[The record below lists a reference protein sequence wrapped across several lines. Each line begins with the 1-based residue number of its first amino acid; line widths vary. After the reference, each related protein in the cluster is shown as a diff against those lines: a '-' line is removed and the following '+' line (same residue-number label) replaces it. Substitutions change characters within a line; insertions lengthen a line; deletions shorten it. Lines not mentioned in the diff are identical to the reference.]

1 MSGRVV
7 QINVSPG
14 GVPKRPVTDAHV
26 GRLGL
31 DGDRHDH
38 DWVHGGPHRAVALFA
53 LEAIERV
60 QADGHPGVVPGAVGE
75 NLTTTGIELARLAVG
90 TRLAVGDEVILEI
103 SGPAN
108 PCDVIKGAFTAGKS
122 GRISILLHPDDSRM
136 YARVLQEGSIRAGDE
151 IAILPPVAGTTAAV
165 HRDLDVLDSVDQDAW
180 LSMWRAAAAAGFD
193 VRILDRGDL
202 AAAASPDLPG
212 REFNRA
218 FGLRQVPIHRPDV
231 EALFA
236 GAGGP
241 GWLVLGFDDAA
252 APRDGLE
259 SPVGVHVGATDAVV
273 AATAGDVADQTAV
286 EIREVDPGD
295 DAETR
300 RWAEIFVEAN
310 EIEGSVAAAWLRF
323 NPFLARTRGYH
334 QTIAAVGDRDVAVA
348 AVFNRRRVGWLGG
361 AAVLPDARGRGV
373 QRALIADRA
382 RRAAD
387 AGSLRLLATAD
398 ADGPSARNLEAVGL
412 RRIWTRGLLR
422 VDPPSIGESATT
434 MPG

>member
-7 QINVSPG
+7 QVNVSAG
-14 GVPKRPVTDAHV
+14 GVPKLPVAEAHV

-53 LEAIERV
+53 IEAIERV

-75 NLTTTGIELARLAVG
+75 NLTTTGIELARLPVG
-90 TRLAVGDEVILEI
+90 TRLAVGDEVVLEI

-122 GRISILLHPDDSRM
+122 GRISILLHPADSRM

-151 IAILPPVAGTTAAV
+151 IAIMPPLAGSTAGI
-165 HRDLDVLDSVDQDAW
+165 HRDLDVFDSVDQDAW

-218 FGLRQVPIHRPDV
+218 FGLRQIPIHRPDV
-231 EALFA
+231 ERLFA

-241 GWLVLGFDDAA
+241 GWLVLGFDDAT
-252 APRDGLE
+252 APPDGLE
-259 SPVGVHVGATDAVV
+259 SPVGVHVGVTDDVI
-273 AATAGDVADQTAV
+273 AATADSVAEQTGID
-286 EIREVDPGD
+286 IREIDPRD

-300 RWAEIFVEAN
+300 RWAEIFVAAN
-310 EIEGSVAAAWLRF
+310 EIEGPVAEAWRRF
-323 NPFLARTRGYH
+323 NPILAATRGYH
-334 QTIAAVGDRDVAVA
+334 QTIAAVGGRDVGVG

-373 QRALIADRA
+373 QRALIADRV
-382 RRAAD
+382 RRAAE
-387 AGSLRLLATAD
+387 AGSLRVLATAD
-398 ADGPSARNLEAVGL
+398 ADGPSARNLEAAGL

-422 VDPPSIGESATT
+422 IDPPPSAGSATT